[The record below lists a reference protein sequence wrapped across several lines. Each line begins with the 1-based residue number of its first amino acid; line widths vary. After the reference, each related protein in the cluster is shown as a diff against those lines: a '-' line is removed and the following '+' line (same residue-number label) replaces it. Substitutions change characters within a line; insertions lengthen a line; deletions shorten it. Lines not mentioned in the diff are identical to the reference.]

1 MMQQDSNQQ
10 QEPPHILGQVV
21 VLALP
26 AEFQHA
32 DIGRQYQD
40 GEFTNRLDA
49 EIEDIL
55 RGGPPAGKSDETAP
69 ITLSGDA
76 ASALEGLHCIAL
88 IQGGLLLPL
97 LDIEQVTAPLTTAQK
112 ARLYHAAARTL
123 LEAIAAIYED
133 QAQRAKRQDDD
144 HEGDGCFV

>member
-1 MMQQDSNQQ
+1 MQQDSNQQ
-10 QEPPHILGQVV
+10 REQPHILDQVV
-21 VLALP
+21 VP
-26 AEFQHA
+26 AFPPEFQHA

-40 GEFTNRLDA
+40 GEFTSRLDA

-55 RGGPPAGKSDETAP
+55 HGGSPAGESDETAP

-76 ASALEGLHCIAL
+76 ASALKGLHCIAL

-144 HEGDGCFV
+144 HEGEGCFV

>member
-10 QEPPHILGQVV
+10 QEPPHILDQVV

-32 DIGRQYQD
+32 DIGRQYRD
-40 GEFTNRLDA
+40 GEFTSRLDA
-49 EIEDIL
+49 EIEDIVC
-55 RGGPPAGKSDETAP
+55 GCQPAQELGEAAL
-69 ITLSGDA
+69 ITLPGEADA
-76 ASALEGLHCIAL
+76 ALKGLHCIAL

-133 QAQRAKRQDDD
+133 QAQRGQRQDDD

>member
-1 MMQQDSNQQ
+1 MQQDSNQQ
-10 QEPPHILGQVV
+10 QEPPHILDQVV
-21 VLALP
+21 VPALP
-26 AEFQHA
+26 PEFQHA

-40 GEFTNRLDA
+40 GECTSRLDA

-55 RGGPPAGKSDETAP
+55 LGGPPAGESGETAL

-97 LDIEQVTAPLTTAQK
+97 LDIEQVTAPLTAAQK

-144 HEGDGCFV
+144 HEGDSCFV